1 MNENEQM
8 EQNVAEQAEPKAKE
22 PEKKYTDA
30 EVDKIVQDRLAREQK
45 KREKEVAEAEK
56 LAKMNEKERY
66 DYEVSELKKELDALK
81 AEKNRSEMM
90 TTARHMLANDGLNVS
105 DELISVLVTADAEQ
119 TNEAVKNFSKL
130 FKAEV
135 DKIVQDRLAR
145 EQKKREKEVAEA
157 EKLAKMN
164 EKERYDYEVS
174 ELKKE
179 LDALKAEKSRSE
191 MMTTAR
197 HMLANDGLNV
207 SDALI
212 GVLVT
217 SDAEQTNE
225 AVKAFSKLLKEEI
238 DKGVKA
244 QLAGGNPKKGS
255 TSALTREQIF
265 AIKDPNKRLKAIEE
279 NMDLFNQKG

>member
-1 MNENEQM
+1 METNEQM
-8 EQNVAEQAEPKAKE
+8 EQTVETKEEKVETKAEPKE

-30 EVDKIVQDRLAREQK
+30 D
-45 KREKEVAEAEK
+45 
-56 LAKMNEKERY
+56 
-66 DYEVSELKKELDALK
+66 
-81 AEKNRSEMM
+81 
-90 TTARHMLANDGLNVS
+90 
-105 DELISVLVTADAEQ
+105 
-119 TNEAVKNFSKL
+119 
-130 FKAEV
+130 V

-197 HMLANDGLNV
+197 QMLSNEGLNV

-217 SDAEQTNE
+217 ADAEQTNE
-225 AVKAFSKLLKEEI
+225 AVKSFSKLFKAEVDKE
-238 DKGVKA
+238 VKA
-244 QLAGGNPKKGS
+244 SLAGGNPKKGGS
-255 TSALTREQIF
+255 SALTKEQIM
-265 AIKDPNKRLKAIEE
+265 AIKDDKKRLEAIRE
-279 NMDLFNQKG
+279 NLL

>member
-1 MNENEQM
+1 METNEQM
-8 EQNVAEQAEPKAKE
+8 EQNVETTEKAETKAETKE

-105 DELISVLVTADAEQ
+105 DAILSVLVTSNAEQ
-119 TNEAVKNFSKL
+119 TNEAVKSFSKL
-130 FKAEV
+130 FKDEV
-135 DKIVQDRLAR
+135 
-145 EQKKREKEVAEA
+145 E
-157 EKLAKMN
+157 
-164 EKERYDYEVS
+164 
-174 ELKKE
+174 
-179 LDALKAEKSRSE
+179 
-191 MMTTAR
+191 
-197 HMLANDGLNV
+197 
-207 SDALI
+207 
-212 GVLVT
+212 
-217 SDAEQTNE
+217 
-225 AVKAFSKLLKEEI
+225 
-238 DKGVKA
+238 KGVKA

-279 NMDLFNQKG
+279 NMDLFKKGN

>member
-1 MNENEQM
+1 METNEQM
-8 EQNVAEQAEPKAKE
+8 EQNVETTVEEKAEPKAEAKE

-56 LAKMNEKERY
+56 LAKMNEQEK
-66 DYEVSELKKELDALK
+66 SEYKIAELEKEL
-81 AEKNRSEMM
+81 N
-90 TTARHMLANDGLNVS
+90 
-105 DELISVLVTADAEQ
+105 
-119 TNEAVKNFSKL
+119 
-130 FKAEV
+130 
-135 DKIVQDRLAR
+135 
-145 EQKKREKEVAEA
+145 
-157 EKLAKMN
+157 
-164 EKERYDYEVS
+164 
-174 ELKKE
+174 
-179 LDALKAEKSRSE
+179 ALKAEKSRSE

-197 HMLANDGLNV
+197 QMLANDGLNV
-207 SDALI
+207 SDELI

-225 AVKAFSKLLKEEI
+225 AVKNFSRLFKVEV
-238 DKGVKA
+238 DKAVKA

-279 NMDLFNQKG
+279 NIELFQKGN

>member
-8 EQNVAEQAEPKAKE
+8 EQNVAEEPKAEAKE

-135 DKIVQDRLAR
+135 DKA
-145 EQKKREKEVAEA
+145 
-157 EKLAKMN
+157 
-164 EKERYDYEVS
+164 
-174 ELKKE
+174 
-179 LDALKAEKSRSE
+179 
-191 MMTTAR
+191 
-197 HMLANDGLNV
+197 
-207 SDALI
+207 
-212 GVLVT
+212 
-217 SDAEQTNE
+217 
-225 AVKAFSKLLKEEI
+225 
-238 DKGVKA
+238 VKA

-255 TSALTREQIF
+255 ASALTKEEIM
-265 AIKDPNKRLKAIEE
+265 AIKDPNKRLRAIEE
-279 NMDLFNQKG
+279 NMDLFKKGN

>member
-1 MNENEQM
+1 METNEQM
-8 EQNVAEQAEPKAKE
+8 EQNVETTEEKAEPKAEAKE

-56 LAKMNEKERY
+56 LAKMNEQEK
-66 DYEVSELKKELDALK
+66 SEYKIAELEKEL
-81 AEKNRSEMM
+81 N
-90 TTARHMLANDGLNVS
+90 
-105 DELISVLVTADAEQ
+105 
-119 TNEAVKNFSKL
+119 
-130 FKAEV
+130 
-135 DKIVQDRLAR
+135 
-145 EQKKREKEVAEA
+145 
-157 EKLAKMN
+157 
-164 EKERYDYEVS
+164 
-174 ELKKE
+174 
-179 LDALKAEKSRSE
+179 ALKAEKSRSE

-197 HMLANDGLNV
+197 QMLANDGLNV
-207 SDALI
+207 SDELI

-225 AVKAFSKLLKEEI
+225 AVKNFSRLFKVEV
-238 DKGVKA
+238 DKAVKA

-279 NMDLFNQKG
+279 NIELFQKGN

>member
-1 MNENEQM
+1 MENTEQM
-8 EQNVAEQAEPKAKE
+8 EQNVETTVEEKAEPKAEAKE
-22 PEKKYTDA
+22 PEKKYTD
-30 EVDKIVQDRLAREQK
+30 
-45 KREKEVAEAEK
+45 
-56 LAKMNEKERY
+56 
-66 DYEVSELKKELDALK
+66 
-81 AEKNRSEMM
+81 
-90 TTARHMLANDGLNVS
+90 
-105 DELISVLVTADAEQ
+105 
-119 TNEAVKNFSKL
+119 
-130 FKAEV
+130 AEV

-217 SDAEQTNE
+217 SDAEQTND

-244 QLAGGNPKKGS
+244 QLAGGQPRKGS
-255 TSALTREQIF
+255 TSALTKEEIM
-265 AIKDPNKRLKAIEE
+265 AIKDDKKRLKAIEE
-279 NMDLFNQKG
+279 NLDLFRKEK

>member
-1 MNENEQM
+1 METNEQM
-8 EQNVAEQAEPKAKE
+8 EQKVETTVEEKAEPKAEAKE
-22 PEKKYTDA
+22 PEKKYTD
-30 EVDKIVQDRLAREQK
+30 
-45 KREKEVAEAEK
+45 
-56 LAKMNEKERY
+56 
-66 DYEVSELKKELDALK
+66 
-81 AEKNRSEMM
+81 
-90 TTARHMLANDGLNVS
+90 
-105 DELISVLVTADAEQ
+105 
-119 TNEAVKNFSKL
+119 
-130 FKAEV
+130 AEV

-279 NMDLFNQKG
+279 NMELFNQKG

>member
-1 MNENEQM
+1 METNEQM
-8 EQNVAEQAEPKAKE
+8 EQNVETTVEEKVEPKAEAKE
-22 PEKKYTDA
+22 TEKKYTD
-30 EVDKIVQDRLAREQK
+30 
-45 KREKEVAEAEK
+45 
-56 LAKMNEKERY
+56 
-66 DYEVSELKKELDALK
+66 
-81 AEKNRSEMM
+81 
-90 TTARHMLANDGLNVS
+90 
-105 DELISVLVTADAEQ
+105 
-119 TNEAVKNFSKL
+119 
-130 FKAEV
+130 AEV

-207 SDALI
+207 SDELI

-279 NMDLFNQKG
+279 NMELFNQKG

>member
-1 MNENEQM
+1 MTVENFD
-8 EQNVAEQAEPKAKE
+8 VKIDIEPKDNYGKAK
-22 PEKKYTDA
+22 KA
-30 EVDKIVQDRLAREQK
+30 ISQAM
-45 KREKEVAEAEK
+45 EA
-56 LAKMNEKERY
+56 
-66 DYEVSELKKELDALK
+66 
-81 AEKNRSEMM
+81 
-90 TTARHMLANDGLNVS
+90 
-105 DELISVLVTADAEQ
+105 I
-119 TNEAVKNFSKL
+119 SKL
-130 FKAEV
+130 SPIE
-135 DKIVQDRLAR
+135 QDRLAR

-225 AVKAFSKLLKEEI
+225 AVKAFSKLFKAEV
-238 DKGVKA
+238 DKAVKA
-244 QLAGGNPKKGS
+244 QLAGGNPKKGG

-279 NMDLFNQKG
+279 NMELFNQKG

>member
-8 EQNVAEQAEPKAKE
+8 EQNVETTVEEKAEAKE
-22 PEKKYTDA
+22 PEKKYTD
-30 EVDKIVQDRLAREQK
+30 
-45 KREKEVAEAEK
+45 
-56 LAKMNEKERY
+56 
-66 DYEVSELKKELDALK
+66 
-81 AEKNRSEMM
+81 
-90 TTARHMLANDGLNVS
+90 
-105 DELISVLVTADAEQ
+105 
-119 TNEAVKNFSKL
+119 
-130 FKAEV
+130 AEV

-212 GVLVT
+212 GALVT

-225 AVKAFSKLLKEEI
+225 AVKAFSKLFKAEV
-238 DKGVKA
+238 DKAVKA

-255 TSALTREQIF
+255 TSALTKDQIM
-265 AIKDPNKRLKAIEE
+265 AIKDDKKRLKAIEE
-279 NMDLFNQKG
+279 NLDLFRKEK

>member
-8 EQNVAEQAEPKAKE
+8 EQNVETTEKAEPKAEAKE

-81 AEKNRSEMM
+81 AEK
-90 TTARHMLANDGLNVS
+90 
-105 DELISVLVTADAEQ
+105 
-119 TNEAVKNFSKL
+119 
-130 FKAEV
+130 
-135 DKIVQDRLAR
+135 
-145 EQKKREKEVAEA
+145 
-157 EKLAKMN
+157 
-164 EKERYDYEVS
+164 
-174 ELKKE
+174 
-179 LDALKAEKSRSE
+179 SRSE

-197 HMLANDGLNV
+197 QMLANDGLNV

-244 QLAGGNPKKGS
+244 QLAGGQPRKGS
-255 TSALTREQIF
+255 TSALTKEEIM
-265 AIKDPNKRLKAIEE
+265 AIKDDKKRLKAIEE
-279 NMDLFNQKG
+279 NLDLFRKEK